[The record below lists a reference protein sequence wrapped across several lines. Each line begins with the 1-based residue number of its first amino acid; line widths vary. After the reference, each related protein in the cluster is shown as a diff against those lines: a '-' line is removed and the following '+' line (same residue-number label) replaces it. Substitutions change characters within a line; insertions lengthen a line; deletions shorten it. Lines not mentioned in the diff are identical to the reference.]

1 MVEIKMRRYLDTFL
15 RYWYIALLPVIVL
28 PLAVYR
34 LDNKET
40 RTQTAYA
47 SQYIRAS
54 QSVLGS
60 LTIYNSGQ
68 TPAQNEAAIISQF
81 VHDPSFDQIIASTTP
96 TYAQALARRGSAGPD
111 AVTDL
116 SSNVQVSA
124 LGYDLVSVSYSS
136 DTGDPR
142 VAQAVL
148 GSVLAQADQQT
159 MQQQAGLYNEQLVTL
174 NKQQTAVK
182 KRMSL
187 DDKALLVYLRRK
199 HFGFTSDAIAQHAFY
214 DPTLSGLSQQVQT
227 DQGRINSIVGTVEDT
242 QGKLDALGP
251 STPGGQSTFAFDI
264 APQGTIVHGVNKRLI
279 ALLVALALG
288 LLLGGG
294 FVVLRTALDRSLR
307 FVDDVPQLLEL
318 PVLGVVPHARQR
330 TNGRGG
336 ADASRT
342 RSTGA

>member
-34 LDNKET
+34 LDKET
-40 RTQTAYA
+40 RTQTANA

-68 TPAQNEAAIISQF
+68 TPAQNEAAIIDQF

-96 TYAQALARRGSAGPD
+96 AYAQALARRGSAGPD

-116 SSNVQVSA
+116 SSNVQASA
-124 LGYDLVSVSYSS
+124 LGYNLVSVSYSS

-148 GSVLAQADQQT
+148 GAVLAQADQQT
-159 MQQQAGLYNEQLVTL
+159 VQQQAGLYNEQQATL
-174 NKQQTAVK
+174 NKQQTGAQ

-199 HFGFTSDAIAQHAFY
+199 PFGFTPDAIAQHAFY
-214 DPTLSGLSQQVQT
+214 DSTLTALYQQVQI
-227 DQGRINSIVGTVEDT
+227 DQGSINSIQGSIRDT

-251 STPGGQSTFAFDI
+251 STPGGQSTFAFDV
-264 APQGTIVHGVNKRLI
+264 APPGTIVHGVPKKLI

-330 TNGRGG
+330 PNGRGG
-336 ADASRT
+336 AGASRP